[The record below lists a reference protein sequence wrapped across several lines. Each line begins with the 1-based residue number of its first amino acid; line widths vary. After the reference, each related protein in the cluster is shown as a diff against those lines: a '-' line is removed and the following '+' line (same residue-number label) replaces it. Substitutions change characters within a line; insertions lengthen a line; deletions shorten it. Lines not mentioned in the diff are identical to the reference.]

1 MQQTF
6 LLWYNTLEVVK
17 EMIKIN
23 KKQIKNK
30 ITKVIEKIKD
40 KYLLV
45 LSFIVI
51 NLINSL
57 LLRLI
62 TVKNIFSIHPLLI
75 DIGLLLLLSL
85 LSLLFKRKNRIKYF
99 MTTTIILTMIC
110 LINSVYYHY
119 YDSFATVTLIS
130 NLVYAKDVGDAIFE
144 NVLKPED
151 LIYLWGPIAIYL
163 SYYFLKK
170 KKYFNK
176 EFKNNKKLT
185 ITTIILTLS
194 LWGIASIIMPITAW
208 GSFHKLWNRES
219 VVMNYGIYI
228 YQIDDIIQSIS
239 PKINSAF
246 GHDKALKETELYYQE
261 NKYEKKENK
270 YTNIFEGK
278 NVIVI
283 HAESIQNFV
292 IDLEF
297 NNKEVT
303 PNLNKL
309 TKEGIYFNNFYSQ
322 VGVGTSSDTEFTF
335 NTSLMPST
343 KGTVFVN
350 YFDREY
356 VSIPKLLKEK
366 GYYTYSMHAN
376 AGEFWNRNIM
386 HETLGYNKFYS
397 KNSYVIDET
406 IGLGL
411 SDKSF
416 FSQSADIMKEIKETE
431 GVPFYSTLIML
442 SNHTPF
448 SDLEL
453 MPEYETTIN
462 VELNNRTITRE
473 YISNTDLGNYIRSV
487 HYADE
492 AIGEFINKLDKE
504 GLLDNTVLLIYGD
517 HDARLD
523 KDDFNLLYNYDPVE
537 DRIKEEGE
545 EGYVSFNDYDY
556 ELNRKVPFIIWTKDK
571 KINTVVDTPMGMIDV
586 LPTIGNMLGIHS
598 EYQLGNDIFNLEDNI
613 VTFVDGSFVTSNI
626 YYSSPKEEI
635 YPISNEPITEEYI
648 QKRIKYSSNLIDIS
662 NNIISYDLIKE
673 LSGDN

>member
-1 MQQTF
+1 
-6 LLWYNTLEVVK
+6 
-17 EMIKIN
+17 MIRIN
-23 KKQIKNK
+23 KKQIKSKTKK
-30 ITKVIEKIKD
+30 ILTTIKD
-40 KYLLV
+40 KYLFV
-45 LSFIVI
+45 LFFIMVNII
-51 NLINSL
+51 NEL
-57 LLRLI
+57 LLRII
-62 TVKNIFSIHPLLI
+62 TVKNVFSVHTLLI
-75 DIGLLLLLSL
+75 DIGLLILLSL

-99 MTTTIILTMIC
+99 MTITIVLTLIC

-119 YDSFATVTLIS
+119 YSSFATVTLIS
-130 NLVYAKDVGDAIFE
+130 NLVYAKDVGNAIFE
-144 NVLKPED
+144 NVLKPVD
-151 LIYLWGPIAIYL
+151 FIYLWAPIAIYL
-163 SYYFLKK
+163 LYHFLNK
-170 KKYFNK
+170 KKYFTK
-176 EFKNNKKLT
+176 ELKHTKKIIIST
-185 ITTIILTLS
+185 IVTTLS
-194 LWGIASIIMPITAW
+194 LWGLASIIMPITAW
-208 GSFHKLWNRES
+208 GSFYKLWNRES

-239 PKINSAF
+239 PKLNSAF
-246 GHDKALKETELYYQE
+246 GHDRALKETEKYYEE
-261 NKYEKKENK
+261 NKYQKQENE

-278 NVIVI
+278 NAIVI

-292 IDLEF
+292 IDLAF

-309 TKEGIYFNNFYSQ
+309 SKEGIYFNNFYSQ

-397 KNSYVIDET
+397 RDSYIIDET

-416 FSQSADIMKEIKETE
+416 FSQSVDIMKEIKETE
-431 GVPFYSTLIML
+431 GTPFYSTLIML

-448 SDLEL
+448 SDLDL
-453 MPEYETTIN
+453 MPEYDTTIN
-462 VELNNRTITRE
+462 VEINNRTITRE

-492 AIGEFINKLDKE
+492 AIGEFIEKLDAE
-504 GLLDNTVLLIYGD
+504 GLLDNAVLLIYGD

-523 KDDFNLLYNYDPVE
+523 KDDFDLLYNYDPVE

-545 EGYVSFNDYDY
+545 DGYISFNDYDY

-571 KINTVVDTPMGMIDV
+571 TFSTTVDTPMGMIDV

-613 VTFVDGSFVTSNI
+613 VTFIDGSFVTSNI
-626 YYSSPKEEI
+626 YYSSPKGEI

-648 QKRIKYSSNLIDIS
+648 QNGIKYASDQIDIS

-673 LSGDN
+673 LNGEKPN

>member
-1 MQQTF
+1 
-6 LLWYNTLEVVK
+6 
-17 EMIKIN
+17 MIKIN

-163 SYYFLKK
+163 LYYFLKK
-170 KKYFNK
+170 KKYFNR

-185 ITTIILTLS
+185 IITIILTLS

-246 GHDKALKETELYYQE
+246 GHDKALKETELYYKG

-356 VSIPKLLKEK
+356 ISIPKLLKEK

-397 KNSYVIDET
+397 RSSYVIDET

-416 FSQSADIMKEIKETE
+416 FSQSANIMKEIKETE
-431 GVPFYSTLIML
+431 GTPFYSTLIML

-473 YISNTDLGNYIRSV
+473 YVSNTDLGNYIRSV

-492 AIGEFINKLDKE
+492 AIGEFINKLDVE

-537 DRIKEEGE
+537 DKIKEEDE
-545 EGYVSFNDYDY
+545 DGYAPFNDYDY
-556 ELNRKVPFIIWTKDK
+556 ELNRKVPFIIWTKEK
-571 KINTVVDTPMGMIDV
+571 KFNTIVNTPMGMIDV
-586 LPTIGNMLGIHS
+586 LPTIGNMLGIYS
-598 EYQLGNDIFNLEDNI
+598 KYQLGNDIFNLEDNI
-613 VTFVDGSFVTSNI
+613 VTFIDGSFVTSNI

-648 QKRIKYSSNLIDIS
+648 QKGIKYSSNLIDIS

-673 LSGDN
+673 LSGDNLN